1 GDKGPYRH
9 FMLKE
14 IYEQP
19 LAVSNTLEGRLSEN
33 SVLDE
38 TFGNDAAALLGK
50 VEHVQIIACGTS
62 YHSGMVARYWMEAL
76 AGVSCSVEIASEFRY
91 RKSVVRPN
99 SLLVTI
105 SQSGETADTLAALRL
120 AKELGFSKTL
130 TVCNVPGS
138 SLVRE
143 SDMAL
148 MTRAGAEIGVAST
161 KAFTTQLVALLLLT
175 AALGRGR
182 GMDSATEKRLTDA
195 LTHLPG
201 LIDKALGMNADIQQL
216 AERFAEKHH
225 AL

>member
-1 GDKGPYRH
+1 RFIYLEEGDIAEITRRDVHIYASDGSPVTREVRESSATYDAGDKGPYRH

-99 SLLVTI
+99 SLL
-105 SQSGETADTLAALRL
+105 
-120 AKELGFSKTL
+120 
-130 TVCNVPGS
+130 
-138 SLVRE
+138 
-143 SDMAL
+143 
-148 MTRAGAEIGVAST
+148 
-161 KAFTTQLVALLLLT
+161 
-175 AALGRGR
+175 
-182 GMDSATEKRLTDA
+182 
-195 LTHLPG
+195 
-201 LIDKALGMNADIQQL
+201 
-216 AERFAEKHH
+216 
-225 AL
+225 